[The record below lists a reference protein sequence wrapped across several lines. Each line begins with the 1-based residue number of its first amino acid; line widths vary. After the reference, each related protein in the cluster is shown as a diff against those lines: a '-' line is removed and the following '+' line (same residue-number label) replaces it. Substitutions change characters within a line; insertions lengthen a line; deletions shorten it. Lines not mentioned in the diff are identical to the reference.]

1 MKANK
6 IKNMLPI
13 EWSLNIDAI
22 KNAYLESIDII
33 EELYDDNDCNL
44 DHHGHCQE
52 HGWRDKSE
60 CPHERAKKFLNIRR
74 Y

>member
-1 MKANK
+1 MVFKYRCY
-6 IKNMLPI
+6 
-13 EWSLNIDAI
+13 

-52 HGWRDKSE
+52 HGWREKVNVHMKELKS
-60 CPHERAKKFLNIRR
+60 F
-74 Y
+74 